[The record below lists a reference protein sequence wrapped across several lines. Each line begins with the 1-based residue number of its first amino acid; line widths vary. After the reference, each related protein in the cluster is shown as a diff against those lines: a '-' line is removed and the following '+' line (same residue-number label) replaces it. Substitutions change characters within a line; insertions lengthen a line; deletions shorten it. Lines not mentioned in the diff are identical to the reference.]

1 MRTLYLVEQGAV
13 LAVSAE
19 QLYLKRGEQRWCVGQ
34 LPLLEAVMLLG
45 MVQITTQAVRACLG
59 RHIPLAY
66 LSRSGWCYGRTL
78 PVGWGSWVCYL
89 AQRQTS
95 PAWQVRMAAVIVRA
109 KIRNSRTVLLRHYRR
124 YGITGTERVIDS
136 LQWLAERVGRCQTLD
151 QVRGIEGAAAAIY
164 FPALGECLRGDGF
177 VLMGRS
183 RQPPANPVNALLS
196 FGYQIL
202 WNHVLLL
209 VEFQGLDP
217 RVGTLHTDHHGHLG
231 LVSDLIEEFRAP
243 LVDSLVLSLINTKEI
258 RAERDF
264 EYRNG
269 GCFLNDGG
277 KRIFL
282 KAWIRRMETKVES
295 GLRWELLAQ
304 QVKKY
309 RQAVLD
315 MDYVYTPYQID

>member
-1 MRTLYLVEQGAV
+1 
-13 LAVSAE
+13 
-19 QLYLKRGEQRWCVGQ
+19 
-34 LPLLEAVMLLG
+34 
-45 MVQITTQAVRACLG
+45 
-59 RHIPLAY
+59 
-66 LSRSGWCYGRTL
+66 
-78 PVGWGSWVCYL
+78 
-89 AQRQTS
+89 
-95 PAWQVRMAAVIVRA
+95 
-109 KIRNSRTVLLRHYRR
+109 
-124 YGITGTERVIDS
+124 
-136 LQWLAERVGRCQTLD
+136 
-151 QVRGIEGAAAAIY
+151 
-164 FPALGECLRGDGF
+164 
-177 VLMGRS
+177 
-183 RQPPANPVNALLS
+183 
-196 FGYQIL
+196 
-202 WNHVLLL
+202 
-209 VEFQGLDP
+209 
-217 RVGTLHTDHHGHLG
+217 
-231 LVSDLIEEFRAP
+231 